1 MKQNTPA
8 PTTAQLLPACL
19 TRESWH
25 QALQDKEPL
34 PVGLKGKLTLS
45 MDDLIVNLD
54 GSDRKVMN
62 LGYASSSLSPDG
74 TRIVHEITNGHGPS
88 NGLFITDLVSDT
100 TVPLPGTT
108 IGDGNPLWSPDG
120 ARIAFTRGMDSGI
133 LGNPG
138 PHSIVV
144 TGVDGSNFQ
153 QITFGDEAS
162 RAMAWMPD
170 SLDMIYT
177 VEHLS
182 GATVNML
189 NIQTGEIQQ
198 LFETNFPYSTVKVSP
213 DGSRLVFEDMLPGD
227 HYAIFV
233 SNLHGGD
240 RKLLVDGNPVLAT
253 SPLWSPDGEWVI
265 VSVQTELP
273 SASMVTLPTLIQV
286 DSCKIIPLPYLSGYV
301 GSWLP

>member
-1 MKQNTPA
+1 
-8 PTTAQLLPACL
+8 
-19 TRESWH
+19 
-25 QALQDKEPL
+25 
-34 PVGLKGKLTLS
+34 
-45 MDDLIVNLD
+45 
-54 GSDRKVMN
+54 
-62 LGYASSSLSPDG
+62 
-74 TRIVHEITNGHGPS
+74 
-88 NGLFITDLVSDT
+88 
-100 TVPLPGTT
+100 
-108 IGDGNPLWSPDG
+108 
-120 ARIAFTRGMDSGI
+120 
-133 LGNPG
+133 
-138 PHSIVV
+138 
-144 TGVDGSNFQ
+144 
-153 QITFGDEAS
+153 
-162 RAMAWMPD
+162 
-170 SLDMIYT
+170 MIYT

-273 SASMVTLPTLIQV
+273 SDSMVTLPTLIQV
-286 DSCKIIPLPYLSGYV
+286 DTCKIVPLPYMSGYV